1 MDGNVTQD
9 DKVYRIVGPEGIP
22 AKAGMYRSRL
32 KALYATLTSAKR
44 ALQHY
49 RKGSYI
55 EEGTVTWEKVQ

>member
-1 MDGNVTQD
+1 MDGDVTQEG
-9 DKVYRIVGPEGIP
+9 KVYRIVGPDGTP

-55 EEGTVTWEKVQ
+55 EEGTVTWQKMQ